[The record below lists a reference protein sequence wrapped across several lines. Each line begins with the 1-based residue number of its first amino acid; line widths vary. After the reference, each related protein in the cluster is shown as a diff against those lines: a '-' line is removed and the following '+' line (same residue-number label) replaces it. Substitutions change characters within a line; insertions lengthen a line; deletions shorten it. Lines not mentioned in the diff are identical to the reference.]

1 MEHKTIRSSLDG
13 RFDNVV
19 SHLCPELSRKK
30 IKSIIDNGG
39 AYLNQKRILMAK
51 TPVQRSDSI
60 KLYWEEHKPR
70 YTLFDP
76 LWLIKETKDFLVLNK
91 PSGLNSEGSLT
102 SHQDSL
108 IALVQKEWK
117 QAKLV
122 HRLDKETSGVMIIS
136 LGSEAQKRLENLFKE
151 RSVYKEYH
159 ALVHGIPEKDDF
171 ISLKPIIRNF
181 QNRFKIGPGKSA
193 KTEFHVLERKKEV
206 SYIKCIPYTGR
217 THQIRLH
224 LMDAGYPILGDK
236 LYSQG
241 QYTSPVFGR
250 IKRHMLHS
258 LKIRIDEHEFVTDL
272 APDFEQIKKN
282 S

>member
-1 MEHKTIRSSLDG
+1 MESKIIRSSLEG

-19 SHLCPELSRKK
+19 VALCPELSRKK
-30 IKSIIDNGG
+30 IKSIIDSGG

-51 TPVQRSDSI
+51 TQVQKSDSI
-60 KLYWEEHKPR
+60 KLYWEEHKSKF
-70 YTLFDP
+70 TSFDSQ
-76 LWLIKETKDFLVLNK
+76 WLIKEEKDFLVLNK

-102 SHQDSL
+102 SNQDSL

-117 QAKLV
+117 QARLV
-122 HRLDKETSGVMIIS
+122 HRLDKETSGVMLIA
-136 LGSEAQKRLENLFKE
+136 LGQEAQKRLENLFKE
-151 RSVYKEYH
+151 RLVYKEYH
-159 ALVHGIPEKDDF
+159 ALVHGNPRQDHF
-171 ISLKPIIRNF
+171 MSQKPIVRDF

-193 KTEFHVLERKKEV
+193 KTEFHVLERSKES
-206 SYIKCIPYTGR
+206 SYIQCIPYTGR

-241 QYTSPVFGR
+241 QYTSAIFGR

-258 LKIRIDEHEFVTDL
+258 LKIRIDEYEFVADL
-272 APDFEQIKKN
+272 ASDFEQIKN
-282 S
+282 QS